1 MVSSAIFPLLNSF
14 INLQGGRVGKWEN
27 IHMKM
32 NGLTSQ
38 CLILDT
44 GDTLLWASLSSIAA
58 IALFSCCA
66 LKCQVFFLTG
76 LSKSKCIH
84 WKKIYTALYS

>member
-32 NGLTSQ
+32 NGPTS
-38 CLILDT
+38 
-44 GDTLLWASLSSIAA
+44 
-58 IALFSCCA
+58 
-66 LKCQVFFLTG
+66 V
-76 LSKSKCIH
+76 
-84 WKKIYTALYS
+84 